1 MKPELDPT
9 DLPGRSTSGC
19 PEPFRSRVLLRD
31 KRARKTADGRP
42 RFSHKDGTAY

>member
-1 MKPELDPT
+1 MKPALDPT
-9 DLPGRSTSGC
+9 ALPGRLTSGY
-19 PEPFRSRVLLRD
+19 PESFRSRVLPRD